1 MARHHRGFFR
11 KLTADA
17 GHAAAGRA
25 EEAVTRTADK
35 VRQAG
40 RDAVNGGR
48 YTCSCGAKSCPGSFR
63 SLRQQKAHA
72 AKIEIGRWNSKAAK
86 AAGRA
91 MGKVQ
96 DEARRAARG
105 MRVAAGLV
113 DMRGKRTAKGKSR
126 PALSGQVKIKDLRNV
141 DRHDRHHERADGH
154 DRKAAGRE
162 ARAGR
167 HKGKAEARTERGKS
181 PGRHGR
187 RQARHET
194 RAATHRAKAQVLRD
208 RWPEQ
213 SRPAP
218 AAKPEPART
227 APKARA
233 GSNGSRPAPARPAPS
248 GRLAPPSRAN
258 GHNSRPAPARTR

>member
-1 MARHHRGFFR
+1 MARHGFFR

-17 GHAAAGRA
+17 GHAAAGRT
-25 EEAVTRTADK
+25 EQAVVRGADK

-40 RDAVNGGR
+40 RAAVNGGR
-48 YTCSCGAKSCPGSFR
+48 YTCSCGGKTCPGSFR
-63 SLRQQKAHA
+63 SLRAQKAHA

-86 AAGRA
+86 AAKRA

-96 DEARRAARG
+96 DEARAAARG

-113 DMRGKRTAKGKSR
+113 DIRGKRTAKGKSR
-126 PALSGQVKIKDLRNV
+126 PALSGQVKIRDLRNV
-141 DRHDRHHERADGH
+141 DRHDRHHERADEH
-154 DRKAAGRE
+154 DRKADARE
-162 ARAGR
+162 ARAAR
-167 HKGKAEARTERGKS
+167 HKGKAESRTAQGKS
-181 PGRHGR
+181 PGRHGK
-187 RQARHET
+187 RQARHEG
-194 RAATHRAKAQVLRD
+194 RAQKHRAEAQGLRD

-218 AAKPEPART
+218 AAKPEPARA

-233 GSNGSRPAPARPAPS
+233 DSNGSRPAPARPAPS

-258 GHNSRPAPARTR
+258 GHDSRPAPARTR